1 MKVINNILDFFNHK
15 FTIGDSISFSPRSIL
30 IVTLVFIIT
39 SLLLKL
45 LKKIIYRTLSNDAK
59 IKFRSIFSFINYFIY
74 IVVILF
80 TFQNI
85 GINVTAIFAAS
96 AALLV
101 GVGLA
106 LQTFIQDIISGM
118 FILVDQSVHVGDI
131 IEVEGQVGKVENIKL
146 RTTRAVTRENKV
158 LIIPNHKFLI
168 STLFNWTENGV
179 ITKESVAVG
188 VSYNTDIDQVTQ
200 ILLDLAGQNKK
211 ILENPKPFVIFED
224 FGDNALN
231 FQLFFALKSSFE
243 SNIVKSDLRYSIFR
257 AFKKE
262 KIEIPF
268 PQRTISF
275 LNPPK
280 SLGVEWVNKFV
291 LPLFDKFSDI
301 PVKDLLHT
309 FSNHIAKQISANI
322 ESNTNVLITGGGA
335 YNDYLIQ
342 RIRDQSNCKIHI
354 PDPRIIEYKEAVI
367 FAFLGVLRNLN
378 INNCYSSVTGAKKD
392 HCSGKIIFPRI

>member
-1 MKVINNILDFFNHK
+1 MKVINNIIDFFNHK
-15 FTIGDSISFSPRSIL
+15 FTLGDSISFSPRSIF
-30 IVTLVFIIT
+30 IVILVFIIT

-106 LQTFIQDIISGM
+106 LQTFIQDIISGI

-188 VSYNTDIDQVTQ
+188 VSYQSDIDQVTQ
-200 ILLDLAGQNKK
+200 ILLHLAGQNKK
-211 ILENPKPFVIFED
+211 ILESPKPFVIFED

-231 FQLFFALKSSFE
+231 FQLFFALRSSFE
-243 SNIVKSDLRYSIFR
+243 SNIVKSELRYSIFR

-280 SLGVEWVNKFV
+280 SL
-291 LPLFDKFSDI
+291 
-301 PVKDLLHT
+301 
-309 FSNHIAKQISANI
+309 Q
-322 ESNTNVLITGGGA
+322 
-335 YNDYLIQ
+335 
-342 RIRDQSNCKIHI
+342 
-354 PDPRIIEYKEAVI
+354 
-367 FAFLGVLRNLN
+367 
-378 INNCYSSVTGAKKD
+378 
-392 HCSGKIIFPRI
+392 

>member
-1 MKVINNILDFFNHK
+1 MKVFNNIIDFFNHK
-15 FTIGDSISFSPRSIL
+15 FTVGDSISFSPRSIL
-30 IVTLVFIIT
+30 IVTFVFIIT

-74 IVVILF
+74 IIVILF

-106 LQTFIQDIISGM
+106 LQTFIQDIISGI

-188 VSYNTDIDQVTQ
+188 VSYHTDIDQVTQ

-280 SLGVEWVNKFV
+280 SL
-291 LPLFDKFSDI
+291 
-301 PVKDLLHT
+301 
-309 FSNHIAKQISANI
+309 Q
-322 ESNTNVLITGGGA
+322 
-335 YNDYLIQ
+335 
-342 RIRDQSNCKIHI
+342 
-354 PDPRIIEYKEAVI
+354 
-367 FAFLGVLRNLN
+367 
-378 INNCYSSVTGAKKD
+378 
-392 HCSGKIIFPRI
+392 

>member
-106 LQTFIQDIISGM
+106 LQTFIQDIISGI

-188 VSYNTDIDQVTQ
+188 VSYQSDIDQVTQ
-200 ILLDLAGQNKK
+200 ILLHLAGQNKK

-231 FQLFFALKSSFE
+231 FQLFFALRSSFE
-243 SNIVKSDLRYSIFR
+243 SNIVKSELRYSIFR

-280 SLGVEWVNKFV
+280 SL
-291 LPLFDKFSDI
+291 
-301 PVKDLLHT
+301 
-309 FSNHIAKQISANI
+309 Q
-322 ESNTNVLITGGGA
+322 
-335 YNDYLIQ
+335 
-342 RIRDQSNCKIHI
+342 
-354 PDPRIIEYKEAVI
+354 
-367 FAFLGVLRNLN
+367 
-378 INNCYSSVTGAKKD
+378 
-392 HCSGKIIFPRI
+392 

>member
-30 IVTLVFIIT
+30 IVILVFIIT

-106 LQTFIQDIISGM
+106 LQTFIQDIISGI

-200 ILLDLAGQNKK
+200 LLLDLAAQNKK
-211 ILENPKPFVIFED
+211 ILENPKPFVIFEN

-231 FQLFFALKSSFE
+231 FELFFALKSSFE
-243 SNIVKSDLRYSIFR
+243 SNIVKSELRYSIFK
-257 AFKKE
+257 AFKRE

-275 LNPPK
+275 LNQPK
-280 SLGVEWVNKFV
+280 
-291 LPLFDKFSDI
+291 PL
-301 PVKDLLHT
+301 
-309 FSNHIAKQISANI
+309 
-322 ESNTNVLITGGGA
+322 
-335 YNDYLIQ
+335 
-342 RIRDQSNCKIHI
+342 
-354 PDPRIIEYKEAVI
+354 
-367 FAFLGVLRNLN
+367 
-378 INNCYSSVTGAKKD
+378 
-392 HCSGKIIFPRI
+392 

>member
-1 MKVINNILDFFNHK
+1 MKIINNILDFFNHK
-15 FTIGDSISFSPRSIL
+15 FTIGETISFSPRSIL
-30 IVTLVFIIT
+30 IVTLVFILT

-106 LQTFIQDIISGM
+106 LQTFIQDIISGI

-200 ILLDLAGQNKK
+200 LLLDLAGQNKK
-211 ILENPKPFVIFED
+211 ILENPKPSVIFEN

-243 SNIVKSDLRYSIFR
+243 SNIVKSELRYSIFK
-257 AFKKE
+257 AFKRE

-275 LNPPK
+275 LNQPK
-280 SLGVEWVNKFV
+280 SLE
-291 LPLFDKFSDI
+291 
-301 PVKDLLHT
+301 
-309 FSNHIAKQISANI
+309 
-322 ESNTNVLITGGGA
+322 
-335 YNDYLIQ
+335 
-342 RIRDQSNCKIHI
+342 
-354 PDPRIIEYKEAVI
+354 
-367 FAFLGVLRNLN
+367 
-378 INNCYSSVTGAKKD
+378 
-392 HCSGKIIFPRI
+392 

>member
-1 MKVINNILDFFNHK
+1 MKIINNILDFFNHK

-30 IVTLVFIIT
+30 IVTFVFIIT

-74 IVVILF
+74 IIVILF

-106 LQTFIQDIISGM
+106 LQTFIQDIISGI

-188 VSYNTDIDQVTQ
+188 VSYDTDIDQVTQ
-200 ILLDLAGQNKK
+200 LLLDLAAQNKK

-243 SNIVKSDLRYSIFR
+243 SNIVKSELRYSIFR
-257 AFKKE
+257 AFKRE

-275 LNPPK
+275 LNQPK
-280 SLGVEWVNKFV
+280 SL
-291 LPLFDKFSDI
+291 
-301 PVKDLLHT
+301 
-309 FSNHIAKQISANI
+309 Q
-322 ESNTNVLITGGGA
+322 
-335 YNDYLIQ
+335 
-342 RIRDQSNCKIHI
+342 
-354 PDPRIIEYKEAVI
+354 
-367 FAFLGVLRNLN
+367 
-378 INNCYSSVTGAKKD
+378 
-392 HCSGKIIFPRI
+392 

>member
-1 MKVINNILDFFNHK
+1 MKVIDNILDFFNHK

-30 IVTLVFIIT
+30 IVTFVFIIT

-74 IVVILF
+74 IIVILF

-106 LQTFIQDIISGM
+106 LQTFIQDIISGI

-188 VSYNTDIDQVTQ
+188 VSYQTDIDQVTQ
-200 ILLDLAGQNKK
+200 ILLDLASQNKK

-280 SLGVEWVNKFV
+280 SL
-291 LPLFDKFSDI
+291 
-301 PVKDLLHT
+301 
-309 FSNHIAKQISANI
+309 Q
-322 ESNTNVLITGGGA
+322 
-335 YNDYLIQ
+335 
-342 RIRDQSNCKIHI
+342 
-354 PDPRIIEYKEAVI
+354 
-367 FAFLGVLRNLN
+367 
-378 INNCYSSVTGAKKD
+378 
-392 HCSGKIIFPRI
+392 